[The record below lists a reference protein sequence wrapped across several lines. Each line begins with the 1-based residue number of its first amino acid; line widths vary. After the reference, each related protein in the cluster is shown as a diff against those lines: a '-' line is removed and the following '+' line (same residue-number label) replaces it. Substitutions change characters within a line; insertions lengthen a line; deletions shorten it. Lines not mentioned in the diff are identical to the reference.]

1 MLTYRSKIYELA
13 MAVSAE
19 AAALAVSLSCLASQK
34 SSAEYDDIMKDA
46 LPDLQREA
54 ASLRS
59 AADELFGA
67 LPERVQSE
75 ARAGRFYRHIGF
87 IDYWLDKKSPSA
99 CIGDPVDILQ
109 LDLPEILESFDK
121 WYESQSPSD
130 TALKSRL
137 LPLIANGQLNAA
149 VREVWAVFKT
159 RIVEMFG
166 LPPNLDGHKLVDKL
180 FGVEGVTVGLL
191 PDKERQGYLNLFKG
205 LYTLNRNPT
214 AHNDLPVNPDETDVV
229 LTMVNATLVKLEDL
243 RSATASSN
251 SDPPIL
257 R

>member
-1 MLTYRSKIYELA
+1 MLTYRSLIYNLA
-13 MAVSAE
+13 MSVSAE
-19 AAALAVSLSCLASQK
+19 AANLAVHLSRLASQG
-34 SSAEYDDIMKDA
+34 SSAEYDDLIRDE

-121 WYESQSPSD
+121 WYESQSPTD

-180 FGVEGVTVGLL
+180 FGAEGVTVGLL

-205 LYTLNRNPT
+205 LYTLSRNPVV
-214 AHNDLPVNPDETDVV
+214 HNDLSPSPEETDAV
-229 LTMVNATLVKLEDL
+229 LSLVNSALVKIESA
-243 RSATASSN
+243 RSATAPTTVN
-251 SDPPIL
+251 PQV
-257 R
+257 